1 MSKNRAIVVVD
12 MINAYM
18 TPDSKLNCKEAHSIV
33 ENINKLTG
41 RVRSSGGLVVFAN
54 TSLVSS
60 EDPIAKRW
68 GLHARRDTTECNVY
82 PDIDTRPMD
91 QIVLKRSYNSFYETD
106 LDLTL
111 RSNSIRTLL
120 VVGIHTHVCVL
131 LTASA
136 ASDRGYDVV
145 AFQDAMTTGYQPN
158 HDTRLR
164 FFSSHVGELTTTA
177 QYLKDR

>member
-1 MSKNRAIVVVD
+1 MSKDRAIVVVD
-12 MINAYM
+12 MINDYM
-18 TPDSKLNCKEAHSIV
+18 SPASKLNCKEAHSIV
-33 ENINKLTG
+33 ENINKLTA
-41 RVRSSGGLVVFAN
+41 RVRSTSGLIVFAN
-54 TSLVSS
+54 TSLVS
-60 EDPIAKRW
+60 EDDPIARRW
-68 GLHARRDTTECNVY
+68 GLHARRNTSESAVH
-82 PDIDTRPMD
+82 PDIDIRPTD
-91 QIVLKRSYNSFYETD
+91 QIILKRSYNSFFETD

-111 RSNSIRTLL
+111 RTNQVRTVL

-145 AFQDAMTTGYQPN
+145 TFQDAMTTGYKPN

-177 QYLKDR
+177 QYLKDH